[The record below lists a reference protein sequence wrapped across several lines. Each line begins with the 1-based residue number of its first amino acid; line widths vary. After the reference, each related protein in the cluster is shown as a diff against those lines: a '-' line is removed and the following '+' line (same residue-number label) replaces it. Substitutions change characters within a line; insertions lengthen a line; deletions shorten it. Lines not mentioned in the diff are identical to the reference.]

1 MLRHFDSVVLELARR
16 GHEVRIASS
25 PHRYD
30 VEPPAALAG
39 HGRISFVTAP
49 AGRTDQWAGRIA
61 QMRGFRD
68 YLRYL
73 DNRFNRAPKLRGR
86 AIRKFAA
93 TITDDE
99 RSHMVGFCGR
109 CEGRLVDGGVAQVFR
124 QGLSKRGWTNM
135 RAVLELMED
144 TIPSDPG
151 LDAFMRAE
159 QPDVFVVT
167 PLIRIGSPQPDFVK

>member
-16 GHEVRIASS
+16 GHQVRIASS
-25 PHRYD
+25 PTRRD

-39 HGRISFVTAP
+39 HECISFVTAP

-73 DNRFNRAPKLRGR
+73 DNGFNRAPKLRGR

-93 TITDDE
+93 TITDHE
-99 RSHMVGFCGR
+99 RTHMVGFCAR
-109 CEGRLVDGGVAQVFR
+109 CEGRLVDADVAKVFR
-124 QGLSKRGWTNM
+124 QGLSKTGWKNM
-135 RAVLELMED
+135 RAVMTLMED

-151 LDAFMRAE
+151 
-159 QPDVFVVT
+159 
-167 PLIRIGSPQPDFVK
+167 